1 MNKNHT
7 ILLIIIILLFIVIY
21 SKYIN
26 NKCENVKEKYGTK
39 ISENKV
45 YIFLD
50 QTLNIQIQDKVIL
63 WKIKLLSI
71 YIINNIIMT

>member
-1 MNKNHT
+1 MIAKSNTKNFD
-7 ILLIIIILLFIVIY
+7 IALMAKLCQLF
-21 SKYIN
+21 S
-26 NKCENVKEKYGTK
+26 
-39 ISENKV
+39 